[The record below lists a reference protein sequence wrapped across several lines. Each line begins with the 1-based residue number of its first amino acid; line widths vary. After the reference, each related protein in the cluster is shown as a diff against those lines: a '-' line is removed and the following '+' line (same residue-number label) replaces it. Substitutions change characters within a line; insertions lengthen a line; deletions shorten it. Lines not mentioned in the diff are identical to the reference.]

1 MNSLLDPKNDYVFK
15 RLFAETP
22 ERLTA
27 LINDLRPDL
36 PAITVVEILNPQI
49 QPDELLGKYIVLD
62 VLARDIEGD
71 YYNIEIQVR
80 RYGSWNRRGL
90 YYLARIMGEQLDAS
104 QDYAQLKAV
113 IGLHLLDFDLFT
125 ATEAQ
130 KRQALWRFE
139 LRDATQPQVS
149 LGNILQLNLL
159 ELKKA
164 DRLGVAPSPLR
175 DWVTFF
181 RHWQEEA
188 TMADI
193 RHEPV
198 QEALEHVRIL
208 SANDR
213 ERRLAFVRERALRDE
228 VSFLKEARQEG
239 RQEGLQEGRQ
249 EGLQEGQQKG
259 QHQGIEGTL
268 RKLITLK
275 FGELPA
281 WADERLTQASDAQ
294 LDVWVARILT
304 ADSLE
309 ALLGD

>member
-1 MNSLLDPKNDYVFK
+1 M
-15 RLFAETP
+15 
-22 ERLTA
+22 
-27 LINDLRPDL
+27 
-36 PAITVVEILNPQI
+36 VEILNPQI

-80 RYGSWNRRGL
+80 RYGAWNRRGL
-90 YYLARIMGEQLDAS
+90 YYLARTMGEQLDAS

-125 ATEAQ
+125 ATDAQ
-130 KRQALWRFE
+130 QHQALWRFE

-164 DRLGVAPSPLR
+164 DRLGLAPSPLR

-181 RHWQEEA
+181 KHWQEEA

-239 RQEGLQEGRQ
+239 E
-249 EGLQEGQQKG
+249 QKG

-268 RKLITLK
+268 RKQITLK

-309 ALLGD
+309 ALLTD